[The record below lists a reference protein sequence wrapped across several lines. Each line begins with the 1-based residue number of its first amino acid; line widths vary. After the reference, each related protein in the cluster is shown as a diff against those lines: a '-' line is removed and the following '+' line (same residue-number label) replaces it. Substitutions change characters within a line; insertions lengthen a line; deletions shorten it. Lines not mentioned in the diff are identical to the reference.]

1 MSISEDHIVI
11 EERSRDIGNFMVGR
25 LLPFR
30 KKRSVGPFV
39 FVDHMGPSEV
49 GPEKYMDVD
58 QHPHIGLSTLTY
70 LFEGE
75 IMHHDSIG
83 SVKRITPGSVNWMT
97 SGPGIVHTERTPEE
111 LRNGQTHVV
120 HGYQMWVALPK
131 ELEEIAP
138 SFHHIPADEI
148 PNWNT
153 EAFKFSLVAGEGY
166 GKQSPVPVHSP
177 LFLLDVVATK
187 SDRLKIAGELKGE
200 IGISVVKG
208 HVKLDGES
216 LSEGNL
222 LISKTEDLCELEVEE
237 GSHLLVFGGEALPEP
252 RFIDWNF
259 VSSDKA
265 KIKAARLA
273 WREKAFHMIPGD
285 DTYVPLPKI
294 G

>member
-1 MSISEDHIVI
+1 MSIAEDHIII

-39 FVDHMGPSEV
+39 FVDHMGPSQI
-49 GPEKYMDVD
+49 GPDQYMDVD

-75 IMHHDSIG
+75 MMHRDSIG
-83 SVKRITPGSVNWMT
+83 SEQRITPGSVNWMT
-97 SGPGIVHTERTPEE
+97 AGSGIVHTERTPTDW
-111 LRNGQTHVV
+111 RNGQVHTV
-120 HGYQMWVALPK
+120 HGYQMWIALPK
-131 ELEEIAP
+131 ELEETTP

-148 PNWNT
+148 PNWRT
-153 EAFKFSLVAGEGY
+153 ESFNFTLVAGEGY
-166 GKQSPVPVHSP
+166 GKQSPVPVHSS
-177 LFLLDVVATK
+177 LFLLDVIATK
-187 SDRLKIAGELKGE
+187 SDQLKIAGELKGE

-208 HVKLDGES
+208 EVKLDGES

-222 LISKTEDLCELEVEE
+222 LVSKSEDLCELDVQE
-237 GSHLLVFGGEALPEP
+237 GSHLLVFGGEPLPEP

-265 KIKAARLA
+265 KIKAARQA
-273 WREKAFHMIPGD
+273 WREKAFQLIPGD
-285 DTYVPLPKI
+285 NTYVPLPKI

>member
-1 MSISEDHIVI
+1 MSVSEDHIVI

-30 KKRSVGPFV
+30 SKRSVGPFV

-49 GPEKYMDVD
+49 GPEKYMDVN

-70 LFEGE
+70 LFNGE

-97 SGPGIVHTERTPEE
+97 AGNGIVHTERTPED

-120 HGYQMWVALPK
+120 HGYQMWIALPK
-131 ELEEIAP
+131 ELEDINP
-138 SFHHIPADEI
+138 SFHHVPADEI
-148 PNWNT
+148 PSWIT
-153 EAFKFSLVAGEGY
+153 ESFKFSLVAGEGY
-166 GKQSPVPVHSP
+166 GKKSPVPVHSP
-177 LFLLDVVATK
+177 LFLIDLIATK
-187 SDRLKIAGELKGE
+187 SDKLKIAGELKGE
-200 IGISVVKG
+200 IGVNVVKG
-208 HVKLDGES
+208 EVTLGGET

-222 LISKTEDLCELEVEE
+222 LISKTKDLCELEVSE
-237 GSHLLVFGGEALPEP
+237 GTHLLVFGGEVLPEP

-259 VSSDKA
+259 VSSSKDKVKEA
-265 KIKAARLA
+265 RIK
-273 WREKAFHMIPGD
+273 WRNKEFDMISGD
-285 DTYVPLPKI
+285 DSYVPLPKI